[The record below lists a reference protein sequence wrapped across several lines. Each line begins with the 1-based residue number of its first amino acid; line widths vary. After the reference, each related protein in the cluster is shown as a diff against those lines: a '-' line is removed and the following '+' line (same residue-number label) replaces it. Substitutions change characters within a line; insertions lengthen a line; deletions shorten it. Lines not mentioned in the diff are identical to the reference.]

1 MIVEHIWGGGDLSLL
16 GHGIQMAGVPVVYA
30 CWGTAL
36 GECSK
41 GLFSSIPGG
50 GAHYLLRQTL

>member
-41 GLFSSIPGG
+41 GLFQVFLEEVLTTS
-50 GAHYLLRQTL
+50 